1 MPNSS
6 YTRFSSASSASKQ
19 RGPPGRVLYQSS
31 GRPRD
36 AAVIGGTQAGPSRS
50 WYGGG
55 VGYVLFPV
63 GSMGVGGREGSSG
76 APGMI
81 RLSSCLLNGDEGREG
96 RRVKIEG
103 PRRKGFRSG
112 VEDRRRIGPSGSSSS
127 EFVSSSVDCD
137 GLCGGIDEIKVS
149 LFQSRE
155 RTRPFC
161 GIRGIQRFTPGLI
174 SQCYV

>member
-81 RLSSCLLNGDEGREG
+81 RLSSRLLNGDEGREG
-96 RRVKIEG
+96 RRVKIDG

-127 EFVSSSVDCD
+127 EDVSSSVDCD
-137 GLCGGIDEIKVS
+137 GLWYRMRSRICSQK
-149 LFQSRE
+149 RE

-161 GIRGIQRFTPGLI
+161 GIRGIWRFTPGFI